1 MFTPVYRGLSEFIF
15 RKYSTELI
23 LKSAFYQCMEK
34 GQNVIVI
41 KEMDYKSIFQK
52 LFYETILIIP

>member
-15 RKYSTELI
+15 RKYFTKLI

-41 KEMDYKSIFQK
+41 KEMDYK
-52 LFYETILIIP
+52 